1 MTQLMPA
8 LLLLVV
14 LAAPCAPPLLPTP
27 LHEPA
32 EADKAFKE
40 HYTKY
45 EYRIPMRDGVKLYTV
60 AYVPRDRSRTW
71 PVLLMRTPYAVTPGV
86 DVYPELKN
94 PRVLA
99 RYALSPAAIRDGF
112 IFVNQDVRGKM
123 MSEGTF
129 VDVRPKAAVDEATD
143 AFDTIDF
150 LVKHLPS
157 NNGKVG
163 AWGISYP
170 GFYAAQ
176 AAIDAHPALKAV
188 SPQAPVTDWYLGD
201 DFHHNGAL
209 FLMDTF
215 NFFSSFGKP
224 RPAPTRRSSWGFD
237 YDTGDA
243 YEFFLNLGPLKNA
256 NERYFKG
263 DITFWNEALAHPNR
277 DAYWKARD
285 PRPRY
290 RQVKPAVLVVGGL
303 FDAEDLWGT
312 VATYRAFD
320 AQSPGADVRLVL
332 GPWRHGGWARTDG
345 DALGDLSFGWKTS
358 RHYQETIELPFFRK
372 ALKGCN
378 EEQPAEAI
386 VFQTGTNVFLRHDAW
401 PPKSVATTLF
411 LGGDGRLLT
420 RAPKEQEAFDAW
432 VSDPKKPVP
441 HRTGYTLEN
450 EGEYMVEDQRFASR
464 RPDVISYQTPV
475 LTEDVTVVG
484 TIDVDVWLSTSGSDA
499 DVVVKLIDV
508 QPFDKPNGPN
518 GARLAG
524 AHTLIRGEVM
534 RGRFR
539 DGFEAPKAFTPG
551 VPARVRFTLPDVSH
565 TFRTG
570 HRLMVQVQSTWF
582 PLVDLNPQTFVD
594 PATATEGDFKAAT
607 HRLFRD
613 AAHPSSVTIAV
624 SQGAVP

>member
-1 MTQLMPA
+1 MLA
-8 LLLLVV
+8 LFTVFV
-14 LAAPCAPPLLPTP
+14 LAAPCDPLVTAPLS
-27 LHEPA
+27 EPA
-32 EADKAFKE
+32 DADKAFKE
-40 HYTKY
+40 NYTKY
-45 EYRIPMRDGVKLYTV
+45 EYRIPMRDGAKLYTV
-60 AYVPRDRSRTW
+60 AYVPRDRTRTW
-71 PVLLMRTPYAVTPGV
+71 PVLMMRTPYGVTPGV
-86 DVYPELKN
+86 DVYPDFKTARMLG
-94 PRVLA
+94 
-99 RYALSPAAIRDGF
+99 RYAMSAAAIRDGF
-112 IFVNQDVRGKM
+112 IFVNQDVRGKLL
-123 MSEGTF
+123 SEGTF
-129 VDVRPKAAVDEATD
+129 VDVRPKATVDEATD

-150 LVKHLPS
+150 LVKHLPA

-215 NFFSSFGKP
+215 NFFSGFGKA
-224 RPAPTRRSSWGFD
+224 RPGPTRKSTWGFD
-237 YDTGDA
+237 HDTGDA

-256 NERYFKG
+256 NEKYFKG
-263 DITFWNEALAHPNR
+263 EIAFWNEALAHPNR
-277 DAYWKARD
+277 DEYWKARD

-290 RQVKPAVLVVGGL
+290 AKVKPAVLVVGGL

-320 AQSPGADVRLVL
+320 SQSPGADVRLVL

-345 DALGDLSFGWKTS
+345 DALGEMSFGWKTS
-358 RHYQETIELPFFRK
+358 RHYQETIELPFFKK
-372 ALKGCN
+372 ALKGCGD
-378 EEQPAEAI
+378 EKAVEAT
-386 VFQTGTNVFLRHDAW
+386 VFETGTNVFVTSDVW
-401 PPKSVATTLF
+401 PPKSTSTALF
-411 LGGDGRLLT
+411 LGADGQLVKS
-420 RAPKEQEAFDAW
+420 APKSKEAFDEW

-441 HRTGYTLEN
+441 HRAGFTLEN
-450 EGEYMVEDQRFASR
+450 EAEYMVEDQRFASR
-464 RPDVISYQTPV
+464 RPDVLSYQTPV

-484 TIDVDVWLSTSGSDA
+484 SISVDAWLSTTGTDA
-499 DVVVKLIDV
+499 DLVVKLIDV

-518 GARLAG
+518 GTRLAG
-524 AHTLIRGEVM
+524 AHSLIRAEVM

-539 DGFEAPKAFTPG
+539 DGFETPKAFTPG
-551 VPARVRFTLPDVSH
+551 APERVRFTLPDVNH

-570 HRLMVQVQSTWF
+570 HRLIVQVQSSWF

-594 PATATEGDFKAAT
+594 PAKATEADFKAQT

-613 AAHPSSVTIAV
+613 AAHPSTVTLGV
-624 SQGAVP
+624 SRGALP